1 MGLLSLHNHMSQY
14 LLIINVFLDRD
25 TETDRG
31 RDERERKRETM
42 RDILIV
48 LFLCRPLNNTEWA
61 EKEGCAAQKQEANL
75 TSLWS
80 PVHTALCGPRH
91 PSMGW
96 MKMVSLSDM
105 LSPSHLHT
113 LPRAEVRQLHP
124 LPTPYL
130 LAWWHLRPLFLPA
143 GRTSSTNPNA
153 TIFLQDR
160 FNSNLLRDT

>member
-1 MGLLSLHNHMSQY
+1 
-14 LLIINVFLDRD
+14 
-25 TETDRG
+25 
-31 RDERERKRETM
+31 M

-80 PVHTALCGPRH
+80 PVHTAFCGPWH

-105 LSPSHLHT
+105 LSPSHLQT

-130 LAWWHLRPLFLPA
+130 FAWWHLRPLFLPA
-143 GRTSSTNPNA
+143 GRTSSSNKSKCYN
-153 TIFLQDR
+153 FLTGPIQFQPSPWHIAQTLYCSYYIIMPED
-160 FNSNLLRDT
+160 NLALL